1 MERHWIEA
9 VHDPA
14 YVDEVLSSTVP
25 SSKERR
31 IGFPVTAR
39 IARRWLHS
47 SGGTWLAARLALR
60 HCHAAHSAGGSH
72 HAQAATGAGYS
83 VLNALEIA
91 AKRMLAEGDAA
102 HHLILDFDVPS
113 GDGTALLDR

>member
-39 IARRWLHS
+39 VARRSLLS

-60 HCHAAHSAGGSH
+60 HGHAANSAGGSH
-72 HAQAATGAGYS
+72 HAQAARSEEHTSELQSLMRISSA
-83 VLNALEIA
+83 VFCLKKKN
-91 AKRMLAEGDAA
+91 
-102 HHLILDFDVPS
+102 
-113 GDGTALLDR
+113 